1 MRLKKAGSTSGLCKH
16 IAPMNKKEILERI
29 NKSGIIEKYVRDGI
43 FGKKAKAYLEDNW
56 DTGVLDRRICIDTDT
71 EDASGIDLEKVHG
84 LLMAEFGSEL
94 PIAEGTT
101 LKYENKPGVIRFT
114 YTIGE
119 CSYRL
124 GFDKDYKIEDLGI
137 LANVQNIP
145 NLLFDLFR
153 MVDCDYESEAFEIMR
168 VIAETSKSCAEFLR
182 SVTCQR
188 IDDGEPVDHPQSFFL

>member
-1 MRLKKAGSTSGLCKH
+1 M
-16 IAPMNKKEILERI
+16 KKEE
-29 NKSGIIEKYVRDGI
+29 IIEKINKAGIINKYVCDGI
-43 FGKKAKAYLEDNW
+43 FGSKAKAYLEDNW

-101 LKYENKPGVIRFT
+101 LEYENKPGVICFT

-124 GFDKDYKIEDLGI
+124 GFDRDYKIEDLGI
-137 LANVQNIP
+137 LAGVKNIP
-145 NLLFDLFR
+145 NLLFDLIG
-153 MVDCDYESEAFEIMR
+153 MVDSDYEAEALDIMR
-168 VIAETSKSCAEFLR
+168 AIAEASKSCAEFLNR
-182 SVTCQR
+182 VTSQR
-188 IDDGEPVDHPQSFFL
+188 LDDGEPVDHPQSFFLYF

>member
-1 MRLKKAGSTSGLCKH
+1 
-16 IAPMNKKEILERI
+16 MNKKEILERI

-71 EDASGIDLEKVHG
+71 EDASGIDLQKVRG

-94 PIAEGTT
+94 PIDEGTT
-101 LKYENKPGVIRFT
+101 LEYENKPGVICFT

-124 GFDKDYKIEDLGI
+124 GFDRDYKIEDLGI
-137 LANVQNIP
+137 LAGVRNIP
-145 NLLFDLFR
+145 NLLFDLIG
-153 MVDCDYESEAFEIMR
+153 MVDSDYKAEALEIMS
-168 VIAETSKSCAEFLR
+168 VIAEASKSCAEFLN
-182 SVTCQR
+182 SVTSQR
-188 IDDGEPVDHPQSFFL
+188 LDDGEPVDHPQSFFL